1 VRDRGER
8 GFETMTTRTIIR
20 SISDLLDTA
29 GYARTDPAGVLHLD
43 TAVELLP
50 DGTVSLG
57 NPSYDGS
64 VTIAADDT
72 VSVWVAGDVAASAV
86 VPGAYDWYASTG
98 VTAEEVAADMNTGG
112 FGGGFRVWGRV
123 RDGYVGGAWYSDG
136 SYPRLADNE
145 RRIPCPRRRLTAQDV
160 ERYWDEA
167 ED

>member
-57 NPSYDGS
+57 NPSS
-64 VTIAADDT
+64 
-72 VSVWVAGDVAASAV
+72 
-86 VPGAYDWYASTG
+86 
-98 VTAEEVAADMNTGG
+98 
-112 FGGGFRVWGRV
+112 
-123 RDGYVGGAWYSDG
+123 DGYVGGAWYSDG